1 MSDTAK
7 ELRLRLNT
15 AMDES
20 WSERMTAYY
29 RIAGVAIDRL
39 AQLERGIERANRQ
52 AVGFGDVNDTRI
64 WYSHDEL
71 MREGSEG
78 GVAPR
83 EYESLMQLIEEL
95 GNEQK

>member
-29 RIAGVAIDRL
+29 RIAGLAIDRL
-39 AQLERGIERANRQ
+39 AQLERGIELANGQ
-52 AVGFGDVNDTRI
+52 AVGFGDVSDTRI
-64 WYSHDEL
+64 WCSHDEL
-71 MREGSEG
+71 MREISEG

-83 EYESLMQLIEEL
+83 EYKSLLQLIEKL
-95 GNEQK
+95 GME